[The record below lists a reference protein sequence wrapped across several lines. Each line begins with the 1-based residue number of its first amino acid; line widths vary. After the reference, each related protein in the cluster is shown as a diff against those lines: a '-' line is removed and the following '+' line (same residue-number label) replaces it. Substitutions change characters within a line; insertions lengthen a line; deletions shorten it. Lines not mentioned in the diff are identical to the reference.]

1 MARIRTVK
9 PEFFTSE
16 DVVSLTPLARLLY
29 IALWCEADRD
39 GRFAWKPTTF
49 KLRYFPADDCDIK
62 ALCDELLRAGLVVL
76 YGDGLAYIPTFSKHQ
91 HVNPRETQSSLPAP
105 GDKVKDAQIDL
116 IDEKQSRVATR
127 SDASNLDLHVQ
138 VGKEGKERNT
148 RHAERFDMFWSAYPK
163 KVSKGQAEKTFAKLN
178 PDDALLAD
186 ILAALDRAR
195 RTPQWVKSG
204 GEFIPHAS
212 TWLNAKGWED
222 SLPVER
228 PAPSMRDPIFAG
240 CL

>member
-1 MARIRTVK
+1 MARIRTIK

-29 IALWCEADRD
+29 VALWCEADRE
-39 GRFAWKPTTF
+39 GRFSWKPATF
-49 KLRYFPADDCDIK
+49 KLRYFPADNCDIK
-62 ALCDELLRAGLVVL
+62 ALCDELIAAGLVVL
-76 YGDGLAYIPTFSKHQ
+76 YGDGLAYIPTFGKHQ
-91 HVNPRETQSSLPAP
+91 HVNPRETKSTLPAP
-105 GDKVKDAQIDL
+105 DAKPDDAQMTLMGDAHL
-116 IDEKQSRVATR
+116 RVATR
-127 SDASNLDLHVQ
+127 GDASNLDLHVKA
-138 VGKEGKERNT
+138 GREGKERNT
-148 RHAERFDMFWSAYPK
+148 RHAEKFDRFWSAYPK